1 MKTTYSVV
9 TRDVDGTT
17 LRKYRTL
24 AGAVARFESMYGHP
38 IATAMEEQ
46 YFNVSPIPA
55 LETLNR
61 VRAVSDYGC
70 TVYLHIIRPSTN

>member
-9 TRDVDGTT
+9 TRDVDGSTN
-17 LRKYRTL
+17 RKYSTL

-38 IATAMEEQ
+38 IATAIEEQ
-46 YFNVSPIPA
+46 YFNVSPSPA
-55 LETLNR
+55 LDTLNR

-70 TVYLHIIRPSTN
+70 TVYLIIIRPSTD